1 MSFFKTGNIFRVF
14 ELLKAVPIPLIIPAP
29 GSTDTGNKNERPNC
43 SKAETNLFFF
53 FAITFSPFIILYIH
67 IITDLK
73 TIFPILSKSS
83 FICNLLLF

>member
-1 MSFFKTGNIFRVF
+1 MSFFNIGNIFSVF

-53 FAITFSPFIILYIH
+53 FAITFSPFIIFYSH
-67 IITDLK
+67 IISDLK
-73 TIFPILSKSS
+73 TVFSILPKNS
-83 FICNLLLF
+83 FICN